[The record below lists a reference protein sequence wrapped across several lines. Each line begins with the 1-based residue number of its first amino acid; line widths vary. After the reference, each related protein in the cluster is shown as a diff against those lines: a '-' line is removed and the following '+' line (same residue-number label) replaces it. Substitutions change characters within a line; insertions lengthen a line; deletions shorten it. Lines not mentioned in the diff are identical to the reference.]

1 MPELSEVAPR
11 VRVGTP
17 LVRHNLTVFPLF
29 AEDSFAPASYIS
41 IGAAIRSGS
50 AKITE
55 ASEGG
60 SVPILALENLTDI
73 PVLIIDGEELLG
85 AKQDRISNL
94 TVLAPGK
101 HTLPLPVSCVGRGR
115 WSYRSR
121 EFADSPNMIVP

>member
-1 MPELSEVAPR
+1 MPELSEVTPR

-29 AEDSFAPASYIS
+29 AEDSFASASYIS

-73 PVLIIDGEELLG
+73 PVRDV
-85 AKQDRISNL
+85 
-94 TVLAPGK
+94 TV
-101 HTLPLPVSCVGRGR
+101 
-115 WSYRSR
+115 
-121 EFADSPNMIVP
+121 ADSQIGAIFASTGPPPALSSSTEV